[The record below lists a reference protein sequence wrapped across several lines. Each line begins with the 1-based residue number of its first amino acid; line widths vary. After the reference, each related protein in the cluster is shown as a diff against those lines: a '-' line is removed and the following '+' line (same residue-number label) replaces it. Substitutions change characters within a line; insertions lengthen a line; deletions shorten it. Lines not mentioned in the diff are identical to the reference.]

1 MKKLASLFILLFLV
15 QMVKGQDDLLKELEN
30 QDSTDNNYTFA
41 TFKGSRV
48 INGQSVETR
57 RKGELEFIFSHRFG
71 LVNGGAYTLWGLDES
86 VTRLGLEY
94 GVTDR
99 FGVGI
104 GRTSADKTYDG
115 YVRYKLLRQK
125 DKGTPVSITAIGT
138 INYQTYPN
146 EDDDPVL
153 APQLT
158 ADDRL
163 SYVAQVLIA
172 RKFNTKLSLQ
182 INPIFVHRNT
192 VDQNVENNDDFALGF
207 AGRYK
212 ITKSVAISAE
222 YTARLNAKENQPDL
236 VPVPYI
242 RYDAV
247 GFGVDIETGGH
258 VFQLIFTN
266 TLGMF
271 ERYTVTNTTHDFF
284 GGQIHFGFN
293 ITRTFQLSKKQ

>member
-1 MKKLASLFILLFLV
+1 MKTLVSLFILLSVVQLV
-15 QMVKGQDDLLKELEN
+15 NGQDDLLKELEK
-30 QDSTDNNYTFA
+30 QDTTDNSYTFA
-41 TFKGSRV
+41 TFKGTRI
-48 INGQSVETR
+48 INGQSVETK

-71 LVNGGAYTLWGLDES
+71 LISGGAYTLWGLDES

-94 GVTDR
+94 GITDR

-115 YVRYKLLRQK
+115 YVRYKVLRQK

-146 EDDDPVL
+146 EEDDPVL
-153 APQLT
+153 APQLN
-158 ADDRL
+158 AEDRL
-163 SYVAQVLIA
+163 SYVTQILIA

-192 VDQNVENNDDFALGF
+192 VDQDIENNDDYALGF

-212 ITKSVAISAE
+212 ITKSLAISGE
-222 YTARLNAKENQPDL
+222 YTLRLNPTENQPDHT
-236 VPVPYI
+236 PVPYL

-271 ERYTVTNTTHDFF
+271 ERYTVTNTDHDFF

>member
-1 MKKLASLFILLFLV
+1 MKNLFSLFILLFLV
-15 QMVKGQDDLLKELEN
+15 QIVNGQDDLLNELEK
-30 QDSTDNNYTFA
+30 QDSSNNNYTFA

-57 RKGELEFIFSHRFG
+57 RRGELEFIFSHRFG

-94 GVTDR
+94 GITDR

-115 YVRYKLLRQK
+115 YVRYKVLRQR
-125 DKGTPVSITAIGT
+125 DNGTPVTITAMGT
-138 INYQTYPN
+138 LTYKTFPN
-146 EDDDPVL
+146 EEDDPAAAAEL
-153 APQLT
+153 NANKRMAYT
-158 ADDRL
+158 
-163 SYVAQVLIA
+163 AQVMIA

-182 INPIFVHRNT
+182 VNPIFVHRNYVVNET
-192 VDQNVENNDDFALGF
+192 YENKDDFALAF

-212 ITKSVAISAE
+212 ITKSMAISAE
-222 YTARLNAKENQPDL
+222 YTARLNANEN
-236 VPVPYI
+236 VPPTYV

-247 GFGVDIETGGH
+247 GIGFDIETGGH
-258 VFQLIFTN
+258 VFQLLFTN

-271 ERYTVTNTTHDFF
+271 ERFTITQTDHNFWD
-284 GGQIHFGFN
+284 GDIHFGFN

>member
-1 MKKLASLFILLFLV
+1 MKSLARIFSLLLLV
-15 QMVKGQDDLLKELEN
+15 QVAYGQDDLLKELD
-30 QDSTDNNYTFA
+30 QDSENNYTFA
-41 TFKGSRV
+41 TFKGSRI

-94 GVTDR
+94 GINDR
-99 FGVGI
+99 FGVGV
-104 GRTSADKTYDG
+104 GRTSSDKTYDA
-115 YVRYKLLRQK
+115 YLRYKLLRQK
-125 DKGTPVSITAIGT
+125 DKGTPVTITAMGT
-138 INYQTYPN
+138 FTYQTFPN

-153 APQLT
+153 APTL
-158 ADDRL
+158 DPVDRMA
-163 SYVAQVLIA
+163 YTVQAMIA

-182 INPIFVHRNT
+182 INPIFVHRNY
-192 VDQNVENNDDFALGF
+192 VDETYENYDDFAVGF

-212 ITKSVAISAE
+212 ITQSMAISAE
-222 YTARLNAKENQPDL
+222 YTARLNAKENQP
-236 VPVPYI
+236 PAYE

-247 GFGVDIETGGH
+247 GIGFDIETGGH
-258 VFQLIFTN
+258 VFQLLFTN

-271 ERYTVTNTTHDFF
+271 ERWTVTKTNHDFF
-284 GGQIHFGFN
+284 GGDIHFGFN